1 MKSPDQAAARLHL
14 RAAAIALALL
24 AVSGGVAWQRAR
36 YLERKYIRAVV
47 AESCEVKDLGIVW
60 QRECFAQPDFL
71 PFYGSSELVKKAP
84 NKASQFFESYP
95 SEFAISPVGRPN
107 CTSLILLEKIAA
119 SGSRAPGR
127 KIALCISPSWFL
139 ARGAN
144 SVGFE
149 GNFSMMQATEL
160 FYGSPLSLRLKHDVA
175 LQMLRY
181 PQIMQKSPLLA
192 TAVWSLAGDRLADRA
207 LFFAAMPLGWLQ
219 NAVYRLQDHFEIVQ
233 WMRDDHKLFHLVP
246 RQAAKLDW
254 DRLLAEAAPLVKP
267 LPEEVPD
274 SRFRYFDDDAAFLEA
289 LERSYEWDDLAL
301 LLRVVRE
308 LKLDPLLLSMPIE
321 DAHLERMGISPLC
334 RAAYSEKLH
343 AFASTHD
350 VPVVDF
356 LDHGNDPEFFADH
369 FGHPSAKG
377 WLYFNRALDD
387 FFHGRPMREGDS
399 SPPDARTLS
408 KSPEPG
414 ISRSE

>member
-1 MKSPDQAAARLHL
+1 MSMDSIKRLHAGPRMSQAVVHGPTIYLAGQVADQAK
-14 RAAAIALALL
+14 
-24 AVSGGVAWQRAR
+24 G
-36 YLERKYIRAVV
+36 K
-47 AESCEVKDLGIVW
+47 
-60 QRECFAQPDFL
+60 
-71 PFYGSSELVKKAP
+71 
-84 NKASQFFESYP
+84 
-95 SEFAISPVGRPN
+95 
-107 CTSLILLEKIAA
+107 
-119 SGSRAPGR
+119 
-127 KIALCISPSWFL
+127 
-139 ARGAN
+139 
-144 SVGFE
+144 SVGE
-149 GNFSMMQATEL
+149 QTKE
-160 FYGSPLSLRLKHDVA
+160 
-175 LQMLRY
+175 
-181 PQIMQKSPLLA
+181 ILA
-192 TAVWSLAGDRLADRA
+192 T
-207 LFFAAMPLGWLQ
+207 
-219 NAVYRLQDHFEIVQ
+219 I
-233 WMRDDHKLFHLVP
+233 
-246 RQAAKLDW
+246 